1 MEPHPGEGNAPTT
14 RTTALYGS
22 ATGEELRMEPKDVH
36 SGHLD
41 EERKAVFQPVEL
53 AIKHRRLAG
62 KRTDFLEEIF
72 PARKAY
78 SEELKRDL
86 DEIMQA
92 IIEEESLNKALSLLG
107 TKYAIERTLLA
118 EERNIMAEERNLL
131 GEKRTRRSQVRTE
144 LAEKRSGLA
153 RLRTFLAKNRTFL
166 AEKRTSMAMQRT
178 TLAKARTHLAFIRTG
193 VALVALG
200 SALTRYFGLGWWTF
214 LDGSILVLG
223 IIMVGQGIYF
233 YVLTRKEEGRVVDIM
248 RQKEEELMRRKPR
261 ILVLDDDLAVCK
273 MLKVYLEKS
282 GYEVEAFTNPHVAR
296 QRLESSQFD
305 VVITDL
311 MMEGMTG
318 KEILQ
323 LVKRISPQTQVIMIT
338 HIEEQFLD
346 DIKGE
351 LFAYFSKPVDIK
363 KLLASVKDALEERML
378 V

>member
-1 MEPHPGEGNAPTT
+1 MEQSE
-14 RTTALYGS
+14 
-22 ATGEELRMEPKDVH
+22 VH
-36 SGHLD
+36 SGHLN

-53 AIKHRRLAG
+53 AIKNRRLAG
-62 KRTDFLEEIF
+62 KRTDFLEETF

-92 IIEEESLNKALSLLG
+92 IIEEESLDKALSLLG

-131 GEKRTRRSQVRTE
+131 GEKRTRRSLVRTE

-153 RLRTFLAKNRTFL
+153 RIRTLLARNRSFL
-166 AEKRTSMAMQRT
+166 AEKRTSMAQQRT

-200 SALTRYFGLGWWTF
+200 SALTRYFALGWWTIM
-214 LDGSILVLG
+214 DVSILILG
-223 IIMVGQGIYF
+223 VVMVGMGIYF
-233 YVLTRKEEGRVVDIM
+233 YLPTRKEEGRLIDIM
-248 RQKEEELMRRKPR
+248 RQKEEELMQRKPR

-273 MLKVYLEKS
+273 MVKLYLEKS
-282 GYEVEAFTNPHVAR
+282 GYEVEAFTNPHVAK
-296 QRLESSQFD
+296 QRLEASQFD

-338 HIEEQFLD
+338 HMEEHFIEDF
-346 DIKGE
+346 KGE

-363 KLLASVKDALEERML
+363 KLLACVKRAVEERML

>member
-1 MEPHPGEGNAPTT
+1 MEKSE
-14 RTTALYGS
+14 
-22 ATGEELRMEPKDVH
+22 VH
-36 SGHLD
+36 SDHLS
-41 EERKAVFQPVEL
+41 EARKAIFKPIEL
-53 AIKHRRLAG
+53 AIQKRRLAG
-62 KRTDFLEEIF
+62 TRTDFLEEIF

-144 LAEKRSGLA
+144 LAQKRSGLA
-153 RLRTFLAKNRTFL
+153 RIRTLLARNRSFL
-166 AEKRTSMAMQRT
+166 AEKRTTMAQQRT

-193 VALVALG
+193 VALLALG
-200 SALTRYFGLGWWTF
+200 SALTRYFSLGWWTIM
-214 LDGSILVLG
+214 DVSILILG
-223 IIMVGQGIYF
+223 IVMVGMGIYF
-233 YVLTRKEEGRVVDIM
+233 YLPTRKEEGRLIDIM

-273 MLKVYLEKS
+273 MVKIYLEKA
-282 GYEVEAFTNPHVAR
+282 GYEVEAFTNPHVAK
-296 QRLESSQFD
+296 QRIEASQFD

-311 MMEGMTG
+311 MMEGITG
-318 KEILQ
+318 IEILQ
-323 LVKRISPQTQVIMIT
+323 LVKRISPQTQVIMLT
-338 HIEEQFLD
+338 HMDEHFIED
-346 DIKGE
+346 VKGE

-363 KLLASVKDALEERML
+363 KLLASVKRAVEERL
-378 V
+378 LA